1 MKIRNAGIL
10 MINNVTL
17 FNGVFLFNLA
27 RRHIRLISKFFFIS
41 CVVLGME
48 GCESTL
54 DIAGREHK
62 VVTEKWI
69 ELSKYAESNI
79 ESFGVTITA
88 QLAISIDNKF
98 KLNNFKI
105 NTLSTKQ
112 DINLLAPN
120 FDNKYICSPM
130 CYQLIEYVN
139 FSGESGVT
147 LLTNY
152 FDRHEF
158 ELFKFYGDIQLL
170 NKQLVKLTQHDELL
184 LKNYLTLLAYQGAS
198 FESAKEFI
206 QFLTTALTKKSL
218 EIFAENPDD
227 LFSLMLKSYKV
238 IYGVQGM
245 GSNNEQNEWTTDIS
259 KEQNEW
265 TTDISKEQNEW
276 TSDINKEQ
284 NEWTS
289 DINIEQNEWADITR
303 EQDEWT
309 ISTEIL
315 DIAMLSQSNLQPEA
329 LWLNESPIQKKSAE
343 GNETNNNIN
352 PDADLYSWQAAKA
365 LPILVGNNV
374 CSYKESYFGVV
385 EAISFDK
392 ITVNILGQAKI
403 INEGMIYPAN
413 EGELFTM
420 NENVYF
426 SPLTEKKFFKKSDVA
441 SCSLE

>member
-1 MKIRNAGIL
+1 MKIRNASIL

-27 RRHIRLISKFFFIS
+27 KRHIRLTSKFLFIS

-48 GCESTL
+48 GCQSTL
-54 DIAGREHK
+54 DVAGGEHK
-62 VVTEKWI
+62 VVTEKWM

-88 QLAISIDNKF
+88 QLEISIDNKF

-139 FSGESGVT
+139 FSGENGAT

-170 NKQLVKLTQHDELL
+170 NKQLVKLAQHDELL

-198 FESAKEFI
+198 FESAKELI
-206 QFLTTALTKKSL
+206 QFLTTALTKKAL
-218 EIFAENPDD
+218 ESFAENPDD

-238 IYGVQGM
+238 IYKVQGM
-245 GSNNEQNEWTTDIS
+245 GSSNEQDEWTTDVS
-259 KEQNEW
+259 
-265 TTDISKEQNEW
+265 
-276 TSDINKEQ
+276 
-284 NEWTS
+284 
-289 DINIEQNEWADITR
+289 IEQNEWADVTR

-315 DIAMLSQSNLQPEA
+315 EIAMLSESNLQPEA
-329 LWLNESPIQKKSAE
+329 LWLNEAPIQKKSTE
-343 GNETNNNIN
+343 GNETNNNIT

-403 INEGMIYPAN
+403 INEGIVYPAN

-420 NENVYF
+420 NENLYF